1 MKGKLWIIPAVFGL
15 LLFAAILAYNKP
27 ITNVAQVAEA
37 PKYHATVCVWKN
49 GELVG
54 CKHNVLFNSG
64 KNLIKTI
71 LGDSGT
77 GGPVKVIA
85 LCDASLGCAEP
96 TAAGT
101 ETYNEFS
108 SCGLAPAAGSYTSN
122 GVGNWS
128 ITKTFTATCDNLKT
142 NVTRLKN
149 SGGTYFAGASF
160 TTVTLQTNDQLT
172 VTWTIWVS

>member
-1 MKGKLWIIPAVFGL
+1 MKGKLWIIPVVFGL

-27 ITNVAQVAEA
+27 VVNVAQVTEA
-37 PKYHATVCVWKN
+37 PKYHAMVCVWKN

-54 CKHNVLFNSG
+54 CKHNVLFTSG

-71 LGDSGT
+71 LGDTGS

-85 LCDASLGCAEP
+85 LCNASAGCAEP
-96 TAAGT
+96 TVSGS

-108 SCGLAPAAGSYTSN
+108 SCGLAPAEGTYTSN
-122 GVGNWS
+122 GDGNWS
-128 ITKTFTATCDNLKT
+128 IQKTFTATCDDLVT
-142 NVTRLKN
+142 NVTRIGN
-149 SGGTYFAGASF
+149 GTTYFAGASF
-160 TTVTLQTNDQLT
+160 TSVTLQTNDQLT

>member
-37 PKYHATVCVWKN
+37 PKYHSMVCVWKN
-49 GELVG
+49 GELVE
-54 CKHNVLFNSG
+54 CKHNVLFDSG
-64 KNLIKTI
+64 KDLIKTI
-71 LGDSGT
+71 LGDSGS
-77 GGPVKVIA
+77 GGPVKTIA
-85 LCDASLGCAEP
+85 LCNASAGCAEP

-108 SCGLAPAAGSYTSN
+108 SCGLAPATGTYSSN

-128 ITKTFTATCDNLKT
+128 IQKTFTATCDDLVT
-142 NVTRLKN
+142 NVTRIGN
-149 SGGTYFAGASF
+149 GTTYFAGASF
-160 TTVTLQTNDQLT
+160 TSVTLQTNDQLT